1 MVGITLAYAGLVGL
15 RATADKMPPLA
26 LQMIAIW
33 DSRLPEISKLIKV
46 GRQGSDIYENLDG
59 VGT

>member
-46 GRQGSDIYENLDG
+46 GDG
-59 VGT
+59 KVLTSMRI